1 MCHATF
7 FVRTAFLQ
15 HFCDFFFFFWTV
27 ARQHEIDLFMM
38 KDQNVVN
45 GEVIY
50 AFALQ
55 SLTTTSV
62 SVGCAYLG
70 LAISDQNKSILKSL
84 PVHIFLILNFFY
96 TFLLV

>member
-1 MCHATF
+1 
-7 FVRTAFLQ
+7 
-15 HFCDFFFFFWTV
+15 
-27 ARQHEIDLFMM
+27 MM

-70 LAISDQNKSILKSL
+70 LLSYQRPEQIDPQVLTRTYFSPFKLFLHFPSRIVLIQRGKTGSTFWHIKVKESI
-84 PVHIFLILNFFY
+84 
-96 TFLLV
+96 

>member
-15 HFCDFFFFFWTV
+15 QFCDFFFLTV
-27 ARQHEIDLFMM
+27 ARQHEIDLYMI

-50 AFALQ
+50 AFELQ
-55 SLTTTSV
+55 SVTTTSV

-70 LAISDQNKSILKSL
+70 QAISDQNKSILKSL
-84 PVHIFLILNFFY
+84 PVHIFLLLNFFY
-96 TFLLV
+96 TFLRV